1 MIHYLLPDGVARRLK
16 HFLNSPE
23 KDHVVAAQL
32 NREGNTNKGLCYA
45 VYYPL
50 SPNIHIQIL

>member
-32 NREGNTNKGLCYA
+32 NREGKYKHGAMSRCLL
-45 VYYPL
+45 PFK
-50 SPNIHIQIL
+50 P